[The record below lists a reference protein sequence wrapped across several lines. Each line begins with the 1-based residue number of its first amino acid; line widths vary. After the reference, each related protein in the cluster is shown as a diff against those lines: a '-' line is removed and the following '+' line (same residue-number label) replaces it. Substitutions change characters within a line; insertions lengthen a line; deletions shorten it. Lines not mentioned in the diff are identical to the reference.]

1 MNQRVIDILNYLDE
15 NQSTTNNEIP
25 TSATTSN
32 DSSTMTNATLS
43 KAQSATNPKG
53 FKAQSATDSSSVN
66 ETKPLN
72 SFGTNGS
79 KSLSACANGALDL
92 NAFNDDKMYN
102 KFSRQLKKKQFPMI
116 FEGRVFNNEGE
127 AQMFKQQVLAHRRDF
142 KRNLKQKKIKESQM
156 NFDAMDSINSDSDDY
171 EDLIEDDGYI
181 YKKSKY
187 PYAINKDGKKKII
200 PKTSKKDTK
209 RIYKSIESSSGK
221 EGIKHLVKAESDE
234 DFRSKSDEA
243 INKVDDD
250 DIRNSYYNHT
260 HNDFANDRT
269 WNQESFLKLIYSM
282 MKENEELKQANA
294 KQQQQQFNNQRTMRI
309 NPLLLKK

>member
-15 NQSTTNNEIP
+15 NKSTTNNE

-32 DSSTMTNATLS
+32 DSSTTTTLS
-43 KAQSATNPKG
+43 
-53 FKAQSATDSSSVN
+53 KAQSATDSSS
-66 ETKPLN
+66 ETNPLN

-79 KSLSACANGALDL
+79 KSLSACANGAPDL

-102 KFSRQLKKKQFPMI
+102 RFSRQLKKKQFPMI

-187 PYAINKDGKKKII
+187 PYAVNKDGKKKII

-294 KQQQQQFNNQRTMRI
+294 KQQQQQFNNQSTMRI

>member
-15 NQSTTNNEIP
+15 NKSENQSATNNEIP

-32 DSSTMTNATLS
+32 DSSTTTNATLS
-43 KAQSATNPKG
+43 
-53 FKAQSATDSSSVN
+53 KAQSATDSSSVN

-72 SFGTNGS
+72 SFGTNG
-79 KSLSACANGALDL
+79 ALDL

-102 KFSRQLKKKQFPMI
+102 RFSRQFKKKQFPMI

-187 PYAINKDGKKKII
+187 PYAINRDGKKKII

-294 KQQQQQFNNQRTMRI
+294 KQQQQQFNNQVRSTMRI

>member
-15 NQSTTNNEIP
+15 NKSTTNSEIP

-32 DSSTMTNATLS
+32 NSSTTTNATLS
-43 KAQSATNPKG
+43 KAQSV
-53 FKAQSATDSSSVN
+53 TDSSSVN

-72 SFGTNGS
+72 SFGTNG
-79 KSLSACANGALDL
+79 ALDL
-92 NAFNDDKMYN
+92 NAFSDDKMYN

-187 PYAINKDGKKKII
+187 PYAVNKDGKKKII

-294 KQQQQQFNNQRTMRI
+294 KQQQQQFNNQSTMRI

>member
-15 NQSTTNNEIP
+15 TQPSENKSESSTTNNEIP
-25 TSATTSN
+25 TTSE
-32 DSSTMTNATLS
+32 SSTTAN
-43 KAQSATNPKG
+43 
-53 FKAQSATDSSSVN
+53 SSSVN
-66 ETKPLN
+66 ETKPEIQ
-72 SFGTNGS
+72 SE
-79 KSLSACANGALDL
+79 ALDL

-102 KFSRQLKKKQFPMI
+102 KFSRQLKKKKFPMI

-127 AQMFKQQVLAHRRDF
+127 AQMFKQQVLASRRDF

-156 NFDAMDSINSDSDDY
+156 NFDAMASINSDDDEF

-187 PYAINKDGKKKII
+187 PYAINKDGQKKII

-209 RIYKSIESSSGK
+209 RIYKSIESASGK

-260 HNDFANDRT
+260 HNDFADDRT
-269 WNQESFLKLIYSM
+269 WNQASFLKLIYSM

-294 KQQQQQFNNQRTMRI
+294 KQQFSNPRFEERSSIRSTMRI
-309 NPLLLKK
+309 NPMLLKK